1 MSLTPK
7 QERFVQ
13 EYLVDLNATQAAIRA
28 GYSAKTAEQMGYQL
42 LQKTSVQEAI
52 KVGRAHLAARV
63 EITQERVLEEYAKI
77 AFFDPRDVFTD
88 TGAIKPIG
96 EWPPGAAAAISAFD
110 VAEIGDDGDTIGM
123 IKKLKL
129 IDKKG
134 ALDSLARHLGMFRD
148 KVEISVDESLAERLA
163 RAKERG
169 A

>member
-1 MSLTPK
+1 MTPK

-28 GYSAKTAEQMGYQL
+28 GYSVKTAGQIGVENLKKPEIQQ
-42 LQKTSVQEAI
+42 AI
-52 KVGRAHLAARV
+52 QAERTRLAERV
-63 EITQERVLEEYAKI
+63 EITQERVLAEYAKI
-77 AFFDPRDVFTD
+77 AFFDPRDVFTEQ
-88 TGAIKPIG
+88 GAIKPIS

-134 ALDSLARHLGMFRD
+134 ALDSLARHLGMFVD
-148 KVEISVDESLAERLA
+148 KQEVSVVQPPKIVVELSGE
-163 RAKERG
+163 
-169 A
+169 